1 MKISEI
7 LKNKSTISFEVFPP
21 KNKEGDI
28 SSIYSTIEGLA
39 KLSPDFISVTYGAG
53 GSTKGKTVEIASVI
67 KHEYG
72 IESVAHLSCISS
84 TKEDIKYECE
94 RLKEAGIDNILALRG
109 DYPAD
114 AINFDPENLEFHYAS
129 ELNEFIGEHFKGQ
142 FCLSGACYPETHQ
155 EADGFKKDLEALKK
169 ESKKNEAT
177 ITQYLASVLIYS
189 IYEENYKK
197 NNGKKPIKLCI
208 PVNLKKYFQS
218 KTISNFFSYIT
229 LEAQIQKDNLTTFDK
244 ILKFV
249 KEDFKKRLTQE
260 EIIKTMSANVKL
272 GNNPFVR
279 VIPLSLKKILV
290 RLSYIEIRKYTTIT
304 FSNIGRIGIIGKYQ
318 KYIED
323 FFMLIAPEPVEKIK
337 CSACTYEND
346 IVFTFTSILQDNSIE
361 KRFFEF
367 LTQNGIKVRI
377 ESNGVL
383 DAISTKN

>member
-114 AINFDPENLEFHYAS
+114 ATNFDTENLEFHYAS

-169 ESKKNEAT
+169 KVDAGAEYLV
-177 ITQYLASVLIYS
+177 TQI
-189 IYEENYKK
+189 
-197 NNGKKPIKLCI
+197 
-208 PVNLKKYFQS
+208 
-218 KTISNFFSYIT
+218 FF
-229 LEAQIQKDNLTTFDK
+229 DNDYYY
-244 ILKFV
+244 
-249 KEDFKKRLTQE
+249 R
-260 EIIKTMSANVKL
+260 
-272 GNNPFVR
+272 
-279 VIPLSLKKILV
+279 LV
-290 RLSYIEIRKYTTIT
+290 REARK
-304 FSNIGRIGIIGKYQ
+304 IGITVPILAGIMPITNAKS
-318 KYIED
+318 
-323 FFMLIAPEPVEKIK
+323 LIRTTKMCDVRSHI
-337 CSACTYEND
+337 SY
-346 IVFTFTSILQDNSIE
+346 LQ
-361 KRFFEF
+361 
-367 LTQNGIKVRI
+367 
-377 ESNGVL
+377 
-383 DAISTKN
+383 

>member
-114 AINFDPENLEFHYAS
+114 ATNFDPENLEFHYAS

-169 ESKKNEAT
+169 KVDAGAEYLV
-177 ITQYLASVLIYS
+177 TQI
-189 IYEENYKK
+189 
-197 NNGKKPIKLCI
+197 
-208 PVNLKKYFQS
+208 
-218 KTISNFFSYIT
+218 FF
-229 LEAQIQKDNLTTFDK
+229 DNDYYY
-244 ILKFV
+244 
-249 KEDFKKRLTQE
+249 R
-260 EIIKTMSANVKL
+260 
-272 GNNPFVR
+272 
-279 VIPLSLKKILV
+279 LV
-290 RLSYIEIRKYTTIT
+290 REARK
-304 FSNIGRIGIIGKYQ
+304 IGITVPILAGIMPITNAKSLIRTTKMCGCTIPYQLSTMIEAHYDNPEAMKEIGINYAAQ
-318 KYIED
+318 QIIGIHIYTMNRAET
-323 FFMLIAPEPVEKIK
+323 AQR
-337 CSACTYEND
+337 
-346 IVFTFTSILQDNSIE
+346 VFDSIPA
-361 KRFFEF
+361 
-367 LTQNGIKVRI
+367 
-377 ESNGVL
+377 VL
-383 DAISTKN
+383 KELN